1 MGSVLLKCKL
11 CQLGS
16 CPSNVNIYVIERNFG
31 LLMKTKSC
39 MHLLAPKELKILKL
53 FVDVIVL
60 LISFGLLIFLARKF
74 IRFVVL
80 MVGEI
85 DV

>member
-1 MGSVLLKCKL
+1 
-11 CQLGS
+11 
-16 CPSNVNIYVIERNFG
+16 
-31 LLMKTKSC
+31 

-74 IRFVVL
+74 TRCVVL
-80 MVGEI
+80 MVDEI
-85 DV
+85 DVWFQMKTAADMCVPYDIEKKQKP